1 MNNGKFSE
9 RPEGAAPLFNAES
22 GRAAADKRWEAKRLA
37 RERALIGFVEA
48 QIGSP
53 VSLEDAINFAIT
65 TPQFQAALKGKT
77 AAAKFVSQLLDI
89 LPQPAPV
96 QHLLQDNRQVNYNV
110 FKLSR
115 ERAVQYI
122 EDQRSVGNEKLALLV
137 EAQIYEEEGEGPFEI
152 LVPLED
158 E

>member
-22 GRAAADKRWEAKRLA
+22 GISAAKKRWEAHRLA
-37 RERALIGFVEA
+37 TERAIIEFVEA
-48 QIGSP
+48 QVGST
-53 VSLEDAINFAIT
+53 VSLEDAVAFVVT
-65 TPQFQAALKGKT
+65 DPQFQASMKGKT
-77 AAAKFVSQLLDI
+77 AAAKFIAQNLDI
-89 LPQPAPV
+89 TPQPEPV

-122 EDQRSVGNEKLALLV
+122 EDQRSVGNEKVALLV
-137 EAQIYEEEGEGPFEI
+137 EAQIFNEEGEGPFEI
-152 LVPLED
+152 MVPLED